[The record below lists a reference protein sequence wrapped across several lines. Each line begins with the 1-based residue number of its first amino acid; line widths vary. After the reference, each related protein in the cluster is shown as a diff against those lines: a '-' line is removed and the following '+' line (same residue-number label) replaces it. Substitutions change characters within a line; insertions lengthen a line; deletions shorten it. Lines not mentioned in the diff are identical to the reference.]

1 MRDIDSIRA
10 WLFISKNFHLISSE
24 NQREFRGYGLTTPQF
39 DIIVNLGFRG
49 PINQNTLAEHLLVT
63 KGNISTV
70 IKGLEKKG
78 LVERNKPLT
87 DRRLKLVRLTEEGK
101 RIYKVSVKKH
111 EEKLSSLLSVLPEKD
126 KKNLVKIL
134 KKLYSHLKRTR

>member
-1 MRDIDSIRA
+1 
-10 WLFISKNFHLISSE
+10 
-24 NQREFRGYGLTTPQF
+24 
-39 DIIVNLGFRG
+39 
-49 PINQNTLAEHLLVT
+49 
-63 KGNISTV
+63 
-70 IKGLEKKG
+70 
-78 LVERNKPLT
+78 
-87 DRRLKLVRLTEEGK
+87 LVRLTEEGK